1 MVGDGTPVQSFS
13 EIHCAGNSY
22 VQGVAAQN
30 ASALSNSLETRLN
43 ELEDLVRQADTESQH
58 TAALL
63 DLLTRLDGAT
73 DLREGCYALVNELR
87 DYLQSNRVALGI
99 RRGGKGACRLSA
111 VSGIARFDKRSDMA
125 KTIESALDEA
135 ILRDDVGI
143 WPQSEEDD
151 RHAML
156 ALRKAASQDDTRS
169 AICSPLRDREGV
181 AIGAWMFLDTEPA
194 DSDSQKFNL
203 IRAFEQPIAT
213 RLDALRR
220 AESNLLVRLLRSIAR
235 HWHTWKGKVAVAIV
249 LLLFA
254 AMAMPLPYKVKCD
267 CTLEPVKRRF
277 VAAPF
282 EGTLEKSQVKPG
294 DIVSQGD
301 LLARMDGR
309 EIRWKRAGLIAD
321 QQQAGKK
328 RDSALAAQKYAE
340 AQIAKLEMERLDLEI
355 RLLDDRADHLL
366 IKSPLDGI
374 VASGDLERAE
384 GAPLTIGQSLF
395 EIAPLDKMIV
405 EVAIPHEDI
414 AYVNEG
420 QRVSVRLDAYPNQS
434 WDLQVEK
441 IHPRSEIR
449 DNKNVFIAE
458 TTVAN
463 EHGTLRPGMNGRSKI
478 VTPKRS
484 LGWILFH
491 KPWNATTRWL
501 GW

>member
-1 MVGDGTPVQSFS
+1 MQSFS

-22 VQGVAAQN
+22 VHGAN
-30 ASALSNSLETRLN
+30 ALSAGSLSDSLESRID
-43 ELEDLVRQADTESQH
+43 ELEHLVQQADSESQH

-63 DLLTRLDGAT
+63 DLLTRMDGAN
-73 DLREGCYALVNELR
+73 DLRDGCYTLVNELR
-87 DYLQSNRVALGI
+87 DYLQSHRVAVGLR
-99 RRGGKGACRLSA
+99 RRGTGSCRLFA
-111 VSGIARFDKRSDMA
+111 VSGIARFDKRSEMT
-125 KTIESALDEA
+125 KSIESALDEA
-135 ILRDDVGI
+135 ILRDEIGV
-143 WPQSEEDD
+143 WPQPEEQD

-156 ALRKAASQDDTRS
+156 ALRKVASQDGIQS
-169 AICSPLRDREGV
+169 AICAPLRNLEDV
-181 AIGAWMFLDTEPA
+181 TIGAWLFLERKA
-194 DSDSQKFNL
+194 IDSDSPTTNL
-203 IRAFEQPIAT
+203 VRAFELPIAM

-220 AESNLLVRLLRSIAR
+220 PESNPVIRLLRLTAR
-235 HWHTWKGKVAVAIV
+235 YWNSWKAKLVVAAV

-282 EGTLEKSQVKPG
+282 EGTLEKSLVKPG
-294 DIVSQGD
+294 DIVSEGD
-301 LLARMDGR
+301 VLARMDGR
-309 EIRWKRAGLIAD
+309 EVRWKRAGLIAD

-328 RDSALAAQKYAE
+328 RDSALAAHNYAE
-340 AQIAKLEMERLDLEI
+340 AQIAKLEMERLQLEI
-355 RLLDDRADHLL
+355 RLLDDRAEHLL
-366 IKSPLDGI
+366 IKSPIDGI

-395 EIAPLDKMIV
+395 EIAPLSEMIV

-414 AYVNEG
+414 AYVNED

-434 WDLQVEK
+434 WNLQIEK

-449 DNKNVFIAE
+449 DHENVFVAE
-458 TTVAN
+458 STLAN
-463 EHGTLRPGMNGRSKI
+463 DQETLRPGMNGRAKI
-478 VTPKRS
+478 VTPKKS

-491 KPWNATTRWL
+491 KPWNAAARWF